1 MTDGR
6 AKAHERYH
14 VAMVEVKRRLRAVNR
29 ILGAKK
35 SRTLTLDTD
44 NEFSWLQVRKV
55 IELVAFAGIS
65 SDEARYAALRM
76 EAKDNPDYTRDWK
89 VGDILKRLSKITPH
103 FLPIPIG
110 SVQVMGDGLWHF
122 NEGKEK
128 QTLERFVE
136 IYERAGEHLHVP
148 NPFGEVSLEQH
159 QQLVTSSRKQL
170 YKDVLYLTSVLW
182 THAKVGLEFD
192 PKDDEPRGAAN
203 PISAWLVQ
211 LGKPE
216 TDEVRVVLAEG
227 IDRPEGRADKED
239 VPSDECISAAF
250 DGALAERVQ
259 RRQPDRLRTRVEGF
273 VGVHPRAGQ
282 GGLPALG
289 RA

>member
-1 MTDGR
+1 MTDSR

-14 VAMVEVKRRLRAVNR
+14 AAMVEVKRRLRAVNR
-29 ILGAKK
+29 VLGAKK
-35 SRTLTLDTD
+35 SRTLTMDTD

-55 IELVAFAGIS
+55 IELVAFAGIA

-76 EAKDNPDYTRDWK
+76 EARDNPDYTRDWK
-89 VGDILKRLSKITPH
+89 VGDILRRLSKITPH

-136 IYERAGEHLHVP
+136 IYDRAGEHLHVP
-148 NPFGEVSLEQH
+148 NPFGEVSLERH
-159 QQLVTSSRKQL
+159 QQLVALSRKQL
-170 YKDVLYLTSVLW
+170 YKDVLYLTGVLW

-192 PKDDEPRGAAN
+192 PTDDEPRGAAN

-227 IDRPEGRADKED
+227 IDRPSGGADKED
-239 VPSDECISAAF
+239 VARDE
-250 DGALAERVQ
+250 
-259 RRQPDRLRTRVEGF
+259 
-273 VGVHPRAGQ
+273 
-282 GGLPALG
+282 
-289 RA
+289 

>member
-1 MTDGR
+1 
-6 AKAHERYH
+6 
-14 VAMVEVKRRLRAVNR
+14 
-29 ILGAKK
+29 
-35 SRTLTLDTD
+35 
-44 NEFSWLQVRKV
+44 
-55 IELVAFAGIS
+55 
-65 SDEARYAALRM
+65 
-76 EAKDNPDYTRDWK
+76 
-89 VGDILKRLSKITPH
+89 
-103 FLPIPIG
+103 
-110 SVQVMGDGLWHF
+110 MGDGLWHF

-239 VPSDECISAAF
+239 VPSDE
-250 DGALAERVQ
+250 
-259 RRQPDRLRTRVEGF
+259 
-273 VGVHPRAGQ
+273 
-282 GGLPALG
+282 
-289 RA
+289 

>member
-216 TDEVRVVLAEG
+216 TEEVRVVLAEG

-239 VPSDECISAAF
+239 VPSDE
-250 DGALAERVQ
+250 
-259 RRQPDRLRTRVEGF
+259 
-273 VGVHPRAGQ
+273 
-282 GGLPALG
+282 
-289 RA
+289 

>member
-122 NEGKEK
+122 NEGKESRP
-128 QTLERFVE
+128 LS
-136 IYERAGEHLHVP
+136 A
-148 NPFGEVSLEQH
+148 
-159 QQLVTSSRKQL
+159 SSRFMSAPASTFTCPTPSARSL
-170 YKDVLYLTSVLW
+170 WNNTSNW
-182 THAKVGLEFD
+182 
-192 PKDDEPRGAAN
+192 
-203 PISAWLVQ
+203 
-211 LGKPE
+211 
-216 TDEVRVVLAEG
+216 
-227 IDRPEGRADKED
+227 
-239 VPSDECISAAF
+239 
-250 DGALAERVQ
+250 
-259 RRQPDRLRTRVEGF
+259 
-273 VGVHPRAGQ
+273 
-282 GGLPALG
+282 
-289 RA
+289 